1 MMLRMGLALLV
12 SLLIVLLMGP
22 KFIPYMHKLH
32 FGQTIYELGPQHK
45 AKQGTPVMGGLMIAA
60 GVIVSSIAFHPIS
73 WGGAWEF
80 MLPMILF
87 AVLSMA
93 VGFAD
98 DYIKAVK
105 KRHEGLTPKQ
115 KIIGQVGSAL
125 AFSVYCYFSPKVGSR
140 IYVPFTALEWDLGIF
155 YIPLMTLVIIFMV
168 NSSNL
173 QDGLDGLLST
183 VTAVSMP
190 GWAAIAFAMG
200 MIHTEMQQDYL
211 NCATFALAF
220 TGAVMGFL
228 RYNRYPAKIFM
239 GDTGS
244 MFIGGGV
251 VAISMMLRQPMLM
264 ILLSICPIMSSAS
277 VILQRLYFKATHGK
291 RIFRMSP
298 IHHHFELCG
307 YSETQIVAMYGTI
320 TGVATIIAVLSVFG
334 GLLG

>member
-1 MMLRMGLALLV
+1 
-12 SLLIVLLMGP
+12 
-22 KFIPYMHKLH
+22 
-32 FGQTIYELGPQHK
+32 
-45 AKQGTPVMGGLMIAA
+45 
-60 GVIVSSIAFHPIS
+60 
-73 WGGAWEF
+73 
-80 MLPMILF
+80 
-87 AVLSMA
+87 
-93 VGFAD
+93 
-98 DYIKAVK
+98 
-105 KRHEGLTPKQ
+105 
-115 KIIGQVGSAL
+115 
-125 AFSVYCYFSPKVGSR
+125 
-140 IYVPFTALEWDLGIF
+140 
-155 YIPLMTLVIIFMV
+155 
-168 NSSNL
+168 
-173 QDGLDGLLST
+173 
-183 VTAVSMP
+183 
-190 GWAAIAFAMG
+190 MG

-264 ILLSICPIMSSAS
+264 ILLSICPIMSSVS